1 MKISEMSIRRP
12 VATLMMVFMILI
24 LGFVSFTRLNVD
36 LLPNIN
42 LPIAV
47 VSTGYPGAGPQ
58 EVETIVTRNLEN
70 VLATVSNVK
79 SIRSVSSEGSSLVI
93 VEFTG
98 GTNMD
103 FATLEMR
110 ERIDLVR
117 GMLPDAVSSPMVL
130 KLDPNRMPIMSFGIS
145 QEGQDTG
152 RLMLWI
158 EEVVRPRL
166 ERLDGVASVSISGG
180 YQQEIQVIADP
191 ERLAAGGLSLMQLVN
206 AIRMENI
213 NLPGGII
220 GDGKYD
226 LLIRTTGEFS
236 SVDDI
241 RNIPVISPAGTV
253 FLLKDL
259 AQIREDVQDS
269 QRYSRINGQDSLTL
283 SVQKESTANTVRV
296 AERVN
301 REIRAIARSH
311 AGIELVTILD
321 QSEFINKSIA
331 SVGRNAIFGGI
342 LAVIVLLLFLK
353 NISPTVV
360 IGASIP
366 ISIIATFIMVFFAN
380 VTLNMISLG
389 GLALGVGMLVD
400 NSIVVLENIYRM
412 RQEGKDR
419 VEAARLG
426 SGQVSM
432 AIVASTLTSICVFL
446 PIVFTQGIA
455 AQIFKEMALT
465 VTFSL
470 LASLLVALTL
480 VPMLASKLIRNENF
494 GKKNKTL
501 DAVGTGYRHVLSWAL
516 DHRKIILLVTLLAFS
531 GSLIALPRIGTE
543 FMPATDQGQITI
555 SVRMPRGTRFAET
568 AAVVA
573 QVEAVAAAIPETAAV
588 SASIGDSQMRI
599 GASPSRDRG
608 SVTLVLKSLGV
619 RNRSTEEIGDELR
632 ERLRIPGA
640 EIRVDTGG
648 MMFGGGGGGMSSAP
662 IAIDIQGEN
671 IEVLKSIAA
680 HVLETVAS
688 VPGTREAALNY
699 EEGAPEL
706 RILPDRQRA
715 AQFGL
720 NTAQISA
727 AVQTALQGTV
737 ASRYKVDG
745 RELDIRVMVPNRS
758 QKTIQDI
765 ESMML
770 ASPLGTLVPLY
781 AVADFEYASG
791 PVQINRT
798 DQARVLTVTSAIRGR
813 ALGSVVQDI
822 QNRMADYPLPEGYT
836 LFYGGENQQLM
847 ETFGDLIL
855 AMILGVVLVYMV
867 MAAQFESLV
876 HPFVIMAAVP
886 LGFTGALAGL
896 LLAGVSL
903 SVPAVLGMIVLAGIV
918 VNNGIV
924 LVDYMNILR
933 REGGASRRESILQA
947 GTIRLRPIL
956 MTTMTTVLA
965 LVPLALGIGEGAEL
979 QLPLAVSIIGGL
991 TLSTLLTLVVIPV
1004 LYTLTDDLGAW
1015 VRGWIQRHGGGGV

>member
-1 MKISEMSIRRP
+1 
-12 VATLMMVFMILI
+12 
-24 LGFVSFTRLNVD
+24 
-36 LLPNIN
+36 
-42 LPIAV
+42 
-47 VSTGYPGAGPQ
+47 
-58 EVETIVTRNLEN
+58 
-70 VLATVSNVK
+70 
-79 SIRSVSSEGSSLVI
+79 
-93 VEFTG
+93 
-98 GTNMD
+98 
-103 FATLEMR
+103 
-110 ERIDLVR
+110 
-117 GMLPDAVSSPMVL
+117 
-130 KLDPNRMPIMSFGIS
+130 
-145 QEGQDTG
+145 
-152 RLMLWI
+152 
-158 EEVVRPRL
+158 
-166 ERLDGVASVSISGG
+166 
-180 YQQEIQVIADP
+180 
-191 ERLAAGGLSLMQLVN
+191 
-206 AIRMENI
+206 
-213 NLPGGII
+213 
-220 GDGKYD
+220 
-226 LLIRTTGEFS
+226 
-236 SVDDI
+236 
-241 RNIPVISPAGTV
+241 
-253 FLLKDL
+253 
-259 AQIREDVQDS
+259 
-269 QRYSRINGQDSLTL
+269 
-283 SVQKESTANTVRV
+283 
-296 AERVN
+296 
-301 REIRAIARSH
+301 
-311 AGIELVTILD
+311 
-321 QSEFINKSIA
+321 
-331 SVGRNAIFGGI
+331 
-342 LAVIVLLLFLK
+342 
-353 NISPTVV
+353 
-360 IGASIP
+360 
-366 ISIIATFIMVFFAN
+366 
-380 VTLNMISLG
+380 
-389 GLALGVGMLVD
+389 
-400 NSIVVLENIYRM
+400 
-412 RQEGKDR
+412 
-419 VEAARLG
+419 
-426 SGQVSM
+426 
-432 AIVASTLTSICVFL
+432 
-446 PIVFTQGIA
+446 
-455 AQIFKEMALT
+455 
-465 VTFSL
+465 
-470 LASLLVALTL
+470 
-480 VPMLASKLIRNENF
+480 MLASKLIRNENF

-516 DHRKIILLVTLLAFS
+516 DHRKIILLVTFLAFS

-1004 LYTLTDDLGAW
+1004 LYTLTDDFGAW